1 MRVDPASGVPIYLQ
15 VADGVREDVAS
26 GALPPGAEAPSLR
39 QLAAD
44 LRVNYHTIARAYHAL
59 EEEGVLVR
67 QRGGA
72 YVVADV
78 AMETA
83 GELLR
88 RDVEALCRRA
98 RALGCGEEALL
109 ALVRSGMSTRRT
121 A

>member
-1 MRVDPASGVPIYLQ
+1 MVLDPTSGVPIYLQ
-15 VADGVREDVAS
+15 VADGIREDVAS
-26 GALPPGAEAPSLR
+26 GVLAPGADAPSLR

-44 LRVNYHTIARAYHAL
+44 LRVNYHTIARAYHEL
-59 EEEGVLVR
+59 EEEGVLLR

-78 AMETA
+78 AVATA

-88 RDVEALCRRA
+88 RDVDALCRRA
-98 RALGCGEEALL
+98 EALGCGEEALV
-109 ALVRSGMSTRRT
+109 ALVRERMTTRRT